1 MIISC
6 ADEKDVDSSF
16 GQDLVSA
23 AYAILSL
30 EVWGPLDLFE
40 GVLGTLKSLYR
51 VYSRYIRIAW
61 LRAHTR
67 GPWFQP
73 LSNVPGKGFEAHY
86 TKMII
91 TERVPHTLLLWN

>member
-1 MIISC
+1 MRKTS
-6 ADEKDVDSSF
+6 
-16 GQDLVSA
+16 
-23 AYAILSL
+23 ILALGKTLSLQLMQLKGL